1 MAKTNFSGP
10 ITTGPIQIS
19 TGTTVGTNIRDA
31 AFIVNSMSF
40 PFDFNS
46 FAITTDDNKLAVT
59 ASNGASTTSVTLV
72 DSTQNVP
79 GITGIGGF
87 EMASA
92 ISMDSAGDDSA
103 RTATITGTDIL
114 GNAQTEDRLMENAG
128 QQLSLKAWKTV
139 TAIDIDGSGTAG
151 TLKVGVLVTALI
163 SIVARSTFNANP
175 LSQTSTTTTKNL
187 ANNIVIPPYSRITD
201 IRLNNTVAYS
211 NKITMRIGANVA
223 QASGATLNS
232 MELDYFA
239 GDTSEDVKEI
249 GSHHVPLFMIQTA
262 AQQDSCMNS
271 SDGDATGYEVDKAV
285 VITVANTAAAPAA
298 GNSYLTM
305 DWLQKINNTN

>member
-31 AFIVNSMSF
+31 AFIVNSMAF

-46 FAITTDDNKLAVT
+46 FAITTDANKLGT
-59 ASNGASTTSVTLV
+59 TTGNPIGTTSVTLI

-87 EMASA
+87 EFASA
-92 ISMDSAGDDSA
+92 ITITCSGSDGSKTS
-103 RTATITGTDIL
+103 TITGTDVL
-114 GNAQTEDRLMENAG
+114 GNSQTESLSLETSG
-128 QQLSLKAWKTV
+128 QALSLKSWKTV
-139 TAIDIDGSGTAG
+139 TAITYDSATAG
-151 TLKVGVLVTALI
+151 TTEIGVLVTAQI
-163 SIVARSTFNANP
+163 TGVARSTFNANP

-187 ANNIVIPPYSRITD
+187 ANNIVIPPFSRITD